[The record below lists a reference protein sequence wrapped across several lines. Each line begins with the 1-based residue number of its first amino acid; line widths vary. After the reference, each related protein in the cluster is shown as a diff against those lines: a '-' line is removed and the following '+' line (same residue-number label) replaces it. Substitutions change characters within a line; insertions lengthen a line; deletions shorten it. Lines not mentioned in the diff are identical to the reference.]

1 MIQMSL
7 KIPSSRIGVLIGKE
21 GTVKKHIEDITGTNI
36 TIDSSTGQVII
47 LKKPDSGEMIGDWIA
62 KNIVKAIGRGFNPKI
77 AQKLVDEEFLMD
89 IIDLEAATGASQ
101 KRVRTIKA
109 RLIGESGKTKKNIES
124 LMEVHVS
131 IFGNTV
137 SIIGRY
143 EELKIAR
150 DAIVRLINGQSH
162 RTVYRFLQKKRDDL
176 KREQMKQMW
185 KPSSFLD

>member
-1 MIQMSL
+1 MSL

-150 DAIVRLINGQSH
+150 DAIVRLISGQSH